1 MTTTA
6 PVTPLTDHTDAVQ
19 RGRIRLVAATL
30 AAASATLAVLVVTH
44 PWGERL
50 DSSADEVLSY
60 EHVVDNHA
68 NAWPAMLADVV
79 AFGLVA
85 VCAAIG
91 VAHLVRGRGR
101 TLATVGAVLVV
112 LGGLLSAMGS
122 FAFTTV
128 VYFAAELPEGAGREL
143 VDTANDDVTHLLGV
157 EMAGFLLFTLGSL
170 VLAVALA
177 RGRVVPRAAV
187 AAFVLLTIGL
197 FAATGTALDVVQA
210 AQVLLTGAVAI
221 PLFRSASAAGSGP
234 RR

>member
-6 PVTPLTDHTDAVQ
+6 PVTPHTDHAEAVHT
-19 RGRIRLVAATL
+19 GRIRLVAATL
-30 AAASATLAVLVVTH
+30 AAASAALAVLVVTH

-50 DSSADEVLSY
+50 DSSADDVLSY
-60 EHVVDNHA
+60 DHVVENHA

-79 AFGLVA
+79 AFGLIA

-101 TLATVGAVLVV
+101 NLATVGGVLVV

-128 VYFAAELPEGAGREL
+128 VHFAAELPEGAGREL

-157 EMAGFLLFTLGSL
+157 EMAGFLLVTLGSL
-170 VLAVALA
+170 VLAVALL
-177 RGRVVPRAAV
+177 RGRAAPRVAVV
-187 AAFVLLTIGL
+187 AFVLLTFGL
-197 FAATGTALDVVQA
+197 FAATGTALDLVQA
-210 AQVLLTGAVAI
+210 AQVLLTGALAI
-221 PLFRSASAAGSGP
+221 PLW
-234 RR
+234 RRPVA

>member
-6 PVTPLTDHTDAVQ
+6 PVTPITDHAEPVHP
-19 RGRIRLVAATL
+19 GRIRLVAATL
-30 AAASATLAVLVVTH
+30 AAASLTLAALVLTH

-50 DSSADEVLSY
+50 DSSADDVLAY
-60 EHVVDNHA
+60 DHIVDNHA
-68 NAWPAMLADVV
+68 NAWPAMLVDIL
-79 AFGLVA
+79 AFGLIA
-85 VCAAIG
+85 VCLAIG

-101 TLATVGAVLVV
+101 TLATVGGALVV

-128 VYFAAELPEGAGREL
+128 LYFVAEMPEGAGQEL

-170 VLAVALA
+170 VLAAALV
-177 RGRVVPRAAV
+177 RGRAVPRLAV
-187 AAFVLLTIGL
+187 AAFVVLTVGL
-197 FAATGTALDVVQA
+197 FVATGTALDIVQA
-210 AQVLLTGAVAI
+210 AQVLLAGAVAI
-221 PLFRSASAAGSGP
+221 PLLRSAA